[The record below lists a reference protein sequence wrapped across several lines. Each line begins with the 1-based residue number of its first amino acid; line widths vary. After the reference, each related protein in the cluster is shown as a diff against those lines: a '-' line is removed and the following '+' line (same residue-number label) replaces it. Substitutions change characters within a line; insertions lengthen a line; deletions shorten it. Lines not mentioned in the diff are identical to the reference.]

1 MNKSKHTGTKLSEYP
16 TSLSNKKHKL
26 LYNHFFM
33 SYAPVNFGISTVNK
47 NYKIPI
53 QAIRDDIKYYIG
65 LENAKGDWQNMIHFW
80 SGDWINDDK
89 TKSYIYKWKYEER
102 GSSDYIS
109 NKFGNKTD
117 NEGKAIDDY
126 DRIFF
131 IKDAPIPLEEKHDD
145 PNPTSNKFVNKKYID
160 DRFNGVRKVSVTDSN
175 LFIRPYSCVYE
186 YKTTPPDDFINI
198 NDQAQLQDYR

>member
-89 TKSYIYKWKYEER
+89 TKSYIYEWKYEER
-102 GSSDYIS
+102 GSNDYIS
-109 NKFGNKTD
+109 NKFGN
-117 NEGKAIDDY
+117 N
-126 DRIFF
+126 
-131 IKDAPIPLEEKHDD
+131 
-145 PNPTSNKFVNKKYID
+145 PNI
-160 DRFNGVRKVSVTDSN
+160 
-175 LFIRPYSCVYE
+175 
-186 YKTTPPDDFINI
+186 
-198 NDQAQLQDYR
+198 